1 MKYKIIL
8 FLKYYLRENISLK
21 TKKSYL
27 KIILESRL
35 GTSGGHKKSPPVGE
49 LSENEGRRDLP
60 FFPA

>member
-1 MKYKIIL
+1 M
-8 FLKYYLRENISLK
+8 NISSK
-21 TKKSYL
+21 SQKSYL

-49 LSENEGRRDLP
+49 LSENEGRWDLP